1 MGSCA
6 LCTFFQNEQY
16 VHMKLFAD
24 DVKLYNSFDNVS
36 WDLQTV
42 CDELETW
49 ADKRP
54 MRVGFS
60 KSPAQRIS
68 ECRL

>member
-1 MGSCA
+1 M
-6 LCTFFQNEQY
+6 LYVYFQNEQY
-16 VHMKLFAD
+16 VYMKLFVD
-24 DVKLYNSFDNVS
+24 DVKLYSSVDNVS
-36 WDLQTV
+36 GDLQTV
-42 CDELETW
+42 CDKLKTW

-54 MRVGFS
+54 MRIGFS